1 MENMKQKQQ
10 RVYLLCGPAGSGKS
24 TLAHKLMAPMTDVLL
39 SRDNLRFAMLGENE
53 DYFAH
58 ENEVRKRFL
67 ELIQEH
73 TTSDEFNGIFI
84 DATHLTVKARKQIQS
99 AMKNNPYKIAIS
111 FEVPLKVAL
120 ERNSKRNG
128 LALVPESA
136 IRNMYNCYKIP
147 TLSEGFD
154 EIWHIDAEG
163 VIRKE
168 VKE

>member
-10 RVYLLCGPAGSGKS
+10 KVYLLCGPAGSGKS
-24 TLAHKLMAPMTDVLL
+24 TLAHKLMEPKTDILL
-39 SRDNLRFAMLGENE
+39 SRDNLRFSLLKEDE
-53 DYFAH
+53 DYFSR
-58 ENEVRKRFL
+58 ENEVRKRFFD
-67 ELIQEH
+67 LIKEY
-73 TTSDEFNGIFI
+73 TTNDEISNIFI
-84 DATHLTVKARKQIQS
+84 DATHLTIKARKQVQNS
-99 AMKNNPYKIAIS
+99 MQNNPYKIAIS
-111 FEVPLKVAL
+111 FEVPVQVAL

-128 LALVPESA
+128 RALVPESA
-136 IRNMYNCYKIP
+136 IRNMYSCYKIP